1 MRRTWRRNSLLWRQ
15 GWGLRRSRK
24 QLQNQRRKPS
34 SFACSASAP
43 HSSKQS
49 PGAAGVCCKAV
60 RIHGPPS
67 PASRACKRVLRA
79 AHASPSST
87 PPRAP
92 SESDSG
98 YDGRR
103 DDGREVTKTKSA
115 CFGKAD
121 AATVPYCLGDVAF
134 AVVHCGTA
142 AGSAPAAGGGGGRA
156 GGLRLWPRSLQSPWI
171 QQ

>member
-98 YDGRR
+98 YEGRR
-103 DDGREVTKTKSA
+103 DDGRGRRSHEDEVRLRESGTRGNSSVLFGRS
-115 CFGKAD
+115 CFRCC
-121 AATVPYCLGDVAF
+121 PLR
-134 AVVHCGTA
+134 H
-142 AGSAPAAGGGGGRA
+142 GGGQCAGRGGRA
-156 GGLRLWPRSLQSPWI
+156 RGGLRLWPRSLQSPWI